1 LQQFCAWYFN
11 KPRPA
16 DRKFGAAD
24 SCALLEW
31 ERIMF
36 DLVVTHWFRLFSA
49 LIGGSAGLKAAEE
62 VRRVADAKA
71 AEEARLAAEAKAAE
85 EARRVADAKAAEA
98 GRGVAKAKAVEAG
111 RGGTKAKAVEAG
123 RRVAEA
129 KAAEEARRV
138 KPKAAEDAPRVVKSK
153 AAEGTRSAAAIH
165 PGKRPEEMV
174 RSPTDFKLNKGI
186 VAKPTGTAS
195 QKAKAPRVRAK

>member
-62 VRRVADAKA
+62 ARRVADAKA
-71 AEEARLAAEAKAAE
+71 AEEARRAAEAKAAQEARRVADAKAAEETRRAAEAKAAQEARRAAEAKAAE
-85 EARRVADAKAAEA
+85 EARRAADAKAADE
-98 GRGVAKAKAVEAG
+98 
-111 RGGTKAKAVEAG
+111 T
-123 RRVAEA
+123 RRAAEA
-129 KAAEEARRV
+129 KAAQEARRHQRIAV
-138 KPKAAEDAPRVVKSK
+138 NVTLGGLSLFAGTSMSTMARAEWGELSHLGEGLEDFWLATDA
-153 AAEGTRSAAAIH
+153 
-165 PGKRPEEMV
+165 
-174 RSPTDFKLNKGI
+174 
-186 VAKPTGTAS
+186 
-195 QKAKAPRVRAK
+195 